1 MRYLTLFF
9 VFAMLLGASLP
20 LNADNIPLISESMF
34 ALGDVTSFKMYGD
47 YALFIGGE
55 RHLQVMDFSD
65 AEHPRL
71 VSGCDVPGQSGVA
84 YLISVYDHYAYLFFN
99 NCVAIISLSNPLSPQ
114 FMTRMDMDY
123 TISQSIHNDVL
134 YTTGAYLNYYLKAY
148 SLSNPIAP
156 QLLDSLQVNYYPSG
170 IACSDGLLVCGN
182 STVEIVN
189 TSDPANLQIREE
201 LNFISGFESIGS
213 AAFAFSGSTL
223 AVACGYYF
231 SLYDFSQDPFQ
242 RTTLPLGFQVS
253 DSKGYIYNN
262 RFWCKYRTLDDGNGI
277 LGVNFSNL
285 DNPQISF
292 SQTYSTNGI
301 FSFNMNKGLMT
312 LRTNQIV
319 RYLSYSILE
328 DDSLPDFDLNYP
340 LDSINNIVSQ
350 GNWTIGIN
358 SNIIQELG
366 FDEAGNAY
374 SEYNI
379 GTSYY
384 NDITLHNNTLL
395 YTVFNEPY
403 QNGLATRYLVSYDL
417 ISKTQKAVLALGY
430 SESTGEI
437 VLDGDKAYICNGFR
451 GLFIVDI
458 SNTEQPVLLSQ
469 LQEGIEYQCAIAE
482 NGKLWVGSG
491 YTIRCYDYRES
502 ITPVFCHEIPLYMQT
517 PFIRPYK
524 ILMIDNYL
532 YAITLGDKLVRINPD
547 SDRATEIK
555 TYQTENPINTHIAKL
570 GEGLMLGSCD
580 GVTVY
585 SLHGEA
591 HPEKVAFR
599 EVERIEGTNSVVLT
613 SYAVNGDRIFV
624 GRGKS
629 LQVLD
634 ARPAIA
640 FTKSNAPGASFQL
653 STFPN
658 PVIDKMCII
667 CKLPASGAAELELYN
682 LRGQRVF
689 VKSFPSLNE
698 GLNLL
703 DINTPGFLGLKLGS
717 GVYIARVKQD
727 GFQQTGKLVLVK

>member
-1 MRYLTLFF
+1 MRSVTF
-9 VFAMLLGASLP
+9 VILVLLLSCSGLI
-20 LNADNIPLISESMF
+20 LWADNIPLVSESMH
-34 ALGDVTSFKMYGD
+34 ALGDVESFAMYGD
-47 YALFIGGE
+47 YALLIGGD

-71 VSGCDVPGQSGVA
+71 VAGCDVPGQIGAASS
-84 YLISVYDHYAYLFFN
+84 ISIYEHYAYLLFSD
-99 NCVAIISLSNPLSPQ
+99 CLAIISLSNPLTPQ
-114 FMTRMDMDY
+114 F
-123 TISQSIHNDVL
+123 ISRIEREHISCQSIFNDVL
-134 YTTGAYLNYYLKAY
+134 YVATDWDYYLYAY
-148 SLSNPIAP
+148 SLSNPVAP
-156 QLLDSLQVNYYPSG
+156 QALDSLWVNNYPSS
-170 IACSDGLLVCGN
+170 IACTDGWLVCGN
-182 STVEIVN
+182 SVVDVIN
-189 TSDPANLQIREE
+189 TIDPTNLQKSGE
-201 LNFISGFESIGS
+201 LHLISGLEYAFS

-223 AVACGYYF
+223 VAGCGYYF
-231 SLYDFSQDPFQ
+231 SVYDFSQEPYL
-242 RTTLPLGFQVS
+242 RTPLPLGFLVS
-253 DSKGYIYNN
+253 DSKGYIHNN

-277 LGVNFSNL
+277 LGVDFSNL
-285 DNPQISF
+285 DAPQICF
-292 SQTYSTNGI
+292 SQTYVTYGI
-301 FSFNMNKGLMT
+301 FRFNMNKGLMT
-312 LRTNQIV
+312 LRTNQIT
-319 RYLSYSILE
+319 RYLSYSIL
-328 DDSLPDFDLNYP
+328 DDNSLPEFELKYP
-340 LDSINNIVSQ
+340 LDSINSIVSQ
-350 GNWTIGIN
+350 GDWTIGIN
-358 SNIIQELG
+358 SNIIQVLG
-366 FDEAGNAY
+366 FDEAGDAY

-379 GTSYY
+379 GTTYY

-417 ISKTQKAVLALGY
+417 ISKTKKAEIALGY
-430 SESTGEI
+430 SESSGEI

-458 SNTEQPVLLSQ
+458 SNAEQPVLLSQ

-524 ILMIDNYL
+524 ILMIDNFL

-547 SDRATEIK
+547 SGRAIEVKI
-555 TYQTENPINTHIAKL
+555 YQTDNPINTHIAKL
-570 GEGLMLGSCD
+570 GDGLMLGSCD

-591 HPEKVAFR
+591 YPEKVAFR
-599 EVERIEGTNSVVLT
+599 EVERVEGTNSVVLT
-613 SYAVNGDRIFV
+613 SYAINGDRIYV

-634 ARPAIA
+634 ARTAIA
-640 FTKSNAPGASFQL
+640 FTKSNTPGASFRL

-658 PVIDKMCII
+658 PAKDKLCII
-667 CKLPASGAAELELYN
+667 CKLPAAGAAELELYN
-682 LRGQRVF
+682 LRGQRVYI
-689 VKSFPSLNE
+689 KSFTSLNE

-703 DINTPGFLGLKLGS
+703 DISTPDFIGLKLGS
-717 GVYIARVKQD
+717 GVYFARIIQD